1 MAKLASA
8 GGVAEPGAENVNP
21 AAGNARPCAP
31 GRSSGCPLLGEF
43 GKERGPPFLECLD
56 LGPELFQLAVDA
68 LQLGL
73 CLLLLQVSLTMPG
86 ADQLLDLAAEQP
98 QPRIPLDLG
107 APVLKLAR
115 ADRRDDLVLR

>member
-1 MAKLASA
+1 LS
-8 GGVAEPGAENVNP
+8 
-21 AAGNARPCAP
+21 
-31 GRSSGCPLLGEF
+31 
-43 GKERGPPFLECLD
+43 
-56 LGPELFQLAVDA
+56 QLAVDA

-73 CLLLLQVSLTMPG
+73 CLLFLQVSLTMPG

-107 APVLKLAR
+107 APVVKFAR